1 VRLTIEKLRT
11 LVLGAGVLLL
21 LALVVFLAVGKGR
34 SFFIRRDLPKQLGI
48 EIQQEGNGVTYT
60 QAHGGRT
67 LFKIHASKVVQYK
80 QGTAILHDVKIEL
93 YGEDGSRVDRIEGNE
108 FLYDQKTGIAVASGP
123 VEITL
128 MRPGVAP
135 AIAPKATAGQAVSE
149 KLKGAPVA
157 SVAEA
162 AERGEIHVKTSGLTF
177 DQKSGVARTSQHV
190 DFSMVQGTGS
200 SMGATYD
207 SEQGLLVLDRAVEL
221 ATRRGA
227 EPVRI
232 HSQHAEIERESQLC
246 LLHAATADYKG
257 GHATA
262 GDAKVLF
269 REDGSA
275 VRLDAL
281 NGFTLT
287 TATGGHLTAP
297 TGHMEFDE
305 HNQPRHGHMEGGV
318 TMDSVRDVAGRQRQS
333 HGTAPTA
340 ELEFNAQGQLRH
352 AHLEQGVAMDTL
364 EQGEQAGQK
373 LRLSRHWRSP
383 IADVDF
389 RDSGPGQIEPDAVH
403 GSGGVVVTG
412 ESQRGQGAVVPSRLS
427 ADEVTGI
434 LGPGSVLTSLNG
446 IGHASIEETTETGTR
461 QSISGDRLE
470 AHFASPAQT
479 GTSTGV
485 KPGAKSGA
493 GTEAQVQS
501 ATVEGHVVL
510 IQTPVSKPG
519 SPPPATLRATSGRAD
534 YEGQGEW
541 LHLTVNPRV
550 EDGALQLTADK
561 VDVSRASGDA
571 FAHGNVKASWMD
583 AGSANN
589 GQQRK
594 PAGSQGIVAL
604 GGQGPAH
611 VISAEAQLRH
621 AGGGATGEATF
632 SGQARLWQQ
641 GNSVAAPVIVLD
653 RERQTLLARTTNA
666 AEPVRAVLVSA
677 TGAAPG
683 AAPKSASGK
692 DAGQEQGKANQPS
705 VIRVRGGDL
714 KYSDAERKAV
724 MHSGV
729 LGTVVTETGT
739 ATSTSNEVEVTL
751 LPAGKAADSGQA
763 QVDHMTA
770 RGHVVLTSEGR
781 RGTGEQLVYT
791 SATGEYVLTGTAA
804 VPPKMS
810 DPTRGTVTGE
820 ALIFHSRDDSVS
832 VEGGGKKTTTQTTVP
847 K

>member
-1 VRLTIEKLRT
+1 MRLTIEKLRT

-21 LALVVFLAVGKGR
+21 VALVVFLAVGKGR
-34 SFFIRRDLPKQLGI
+34 NPFNRHDLPKQLGI

-60 QAHGGRT
+60 QARGGRT

-108 FLYDQKTGIAVASGP
+108 FLYDQNTGVAVAAGP
-123 VEITL
+123 AEITL

-135 AIAPKATAGQAVSE
+135 AIAPKATAEQAVDE

-190 DFSMVQGTGS
+190 DFSMVQGAGS

-207 SEQGLLVLDRAVEL
+207 SEQGLLVLDRAVEIT
-221 ATRRGA
+221 ARRGE
-227 EPVRI
+227 EPVQI
-232 HSQHAEIERESQLC
+232 HAQHAEIERENQLC
-246 LLHAATADYKG
+246 RLRAATADYKG
-257 GHATA
+257 GQATA

-269 REDGSA
+269 RQDGSA

-297 TGHMEFDE
+297 SGHMEFNE

-318 TMDSVRDVAGRQRQS
+318 TMDSVSEVAGRQRQS
-333 HGTAPTA
+333 QGTAPTV

-352 AHLEQGVAMDTL
+352 AHLEQNVAVDTL
-364 EQGEQAGQK
+364 ERGEQAGQK

-389 RDSGPGQIEPDAVH
+389 RDSGSGQIEPDAVH
-403 GSGGVVVTG
+403 GTGGVVLIG

-427 ADEVTGI
+427 ADDVTGKFA
-434 LGPGSVLTSLNG
+434 PRSVLSLLNG
-446 IGHASIEETTETGTR
+446 VGHASIEETTETGTR
-461 QSISGDRLE
+461 QATSGDRLE
-470 AHFASPAQT
+470 AHFASPAQR
-479 GTSTGV
+479 GTSPRAMPGV
-485 KPGAKSGA
+485 KSGA
-493 GTEAQVQS
+493 GSEAQVQS

-510 IQTPVSKPG
+510 IQVPVIKPG
-519 SPPPATLRATSGRAD
+519 SPPPATLRATAGRAD

-583 AGSANN
+583 AGPANN

-594 PAGSQGIVAL
+594 PAAGQGIVSL
-604 GGQGPAH
+604 GGQGPTH

-621 AGGGATGEATF
+621 AVGGETGEATF
-632 SGQARLWQQ
+632 SGKARLWQQ

-653 RERQTLLARTTNA
+653 RERQTLVARTTNA

-677 TGAAPG
+677 AGAAPG
-683 AAPKSASGK
+683 SDSAKVQGK
-692 DAGQEQGKANQPS
+692 DNQPS

-714 KYSDAERKAV
+714 KYSDVERKAV

-739 ATSTSNEVEVTL
+739 AASTSDEVEVTL
-751 LPAGKAADSGQA
+751 LPAGKTANKDSGQA

-781 RGTGEQLVYT
+781 RGTGEQLVYI
-791 SATGEYVLTGTAA
+791 SATNEYVLTGTAA
-804 VPPKMS
+804 VPPRMS
-810 DPTRGTVTGE
+810 DPARGTVTGE
-820 ALIFHSRDDSVS
+820 ALIFHGRDDSVS
-832 VEGGGKKTTTQTTVP
+832 VEGGGQKTKTETTAP